1 MMDVVCGETDSLED
15 DRGLLLK
22 ELKLSLSVH
31 VTIKAM
37 LNS

>member
-1 MMDVVCGETDSLED
+1 MDVVCGETDSIED

-22 ELKLSLSVH
+22 ELKLSLTVH
-31 VTIKAM
+31 AVIKAM